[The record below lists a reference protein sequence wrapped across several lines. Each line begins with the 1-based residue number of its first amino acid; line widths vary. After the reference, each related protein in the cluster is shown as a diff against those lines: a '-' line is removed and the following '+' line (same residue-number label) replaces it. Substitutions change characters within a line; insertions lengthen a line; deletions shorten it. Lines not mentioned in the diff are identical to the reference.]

1 VIGREEKGK
10 MIRIDKMNGSVYDL
24 IYIVIGVIKCFLVVW
39 RFWRSR
45 VKMIRI
51 LMFII
56 YIRKMYGSENGT
68 IIGIGNFRGNG
79 RNNLYNTLGYWRS
92 VWLEVE

>member
-39 RFWRSR
+39 RF
-45 VKMIRI
+45 
-51 LMFII
+51 
-56 YIRKMYGSENGT
+56 
-68 IIGIGNFRGNG
+68 
-79 RNNLYNTLGYWRS
+79 
-92 VWLEVE
+92 